1 MSSDDVQKAEQ
12 EHINTMVALQQLLRN
27 GFIAVPYGDNPTQ
40 PEELGF
46 VRLRWD
52 IQDLIRV
59 YGADQASA
67 VRLVGG
73 QPKERTEGHARDVA
87 KEVLGWPQIVSASGD
102 RLS

>member
-27 GFIAVPYGDNPTQ
+27 GFIAVPYGDNRTQ

-67 VRLVGG
+67 VWLPDLAHAPRPTHL
-73 QPKERTEGHARDVA
+73 PAPTEMT
-87 KEVLGWPQIVSASGD
+87 
-102 RLS
+102 RLSTMETRGGNDQC